1 MLSTPPSSVFRLYK
15 KKGVKMEEE
24 QKELGFADIMKE
36 LGKIMESLQK
46 IMPTQSE
53 PEPEPEPETETEPTP
68 APQPE
73 PEKEDEPTE
82 DTEKTDVGDAEEIDK
97 ILKDC

>member
-1 MLSTPPSSVFRLYK
+1 
-15 KKGVKMEEE
+15 MEDE

-46 IMPTQSE
+46 IMPTQKESETE
-53 PEPEPEPETETEPTP
+53 PETETETEPTP
-68 APQPE
+68 APQPKPETE
-73 PEKEDEPTE
+73 PETETEED
-82 DTEKTDVGDAEEIDK
+82 DGQNVGDAEEIDK

>member
-1 MLSTPPSSVFRLYK
+1 MN
-15 KKGVKMEEE
+15 EE
-24 QKELGFADIMKE
+24 QKSELGFADIMKE

-46 IMPTQSE
+46 IIPAQNETE
-53 PEPEPEPETETEPTP
+53 AETETEPTP

-73 PEKEDEPTE
+73 PEKQEEPTE
-82 DTEKTDVGDAEEIDK
+82 DDDAQDVGDAEEIDK

>member
-1 MLSTPPSSVFRLYK
+1 
-15 KKGVKMEEE
+15 MEEE

-46 IMPTQSE
+46 IMPSQSE
-53 PEPEPEPETETEPTP
+53 PETEAEPESEPEPTP

-73 PEKEDEPTE
+73 PEKEEAETE
-82 DTEKTDVGDAEEIDK
+82 DNTEATDVGDADEIDK

>member
-1 MLSTPPSSVFRLYK
+1 
-15 KKGVKMEEE
+15 MEEE

-46 IMPTQSE
+46 IVPTQT
-53 PEPEPEPETETEPTP
+53 EPEPETETEPEPTP

-73 PEKEDEPTE
+73 PEKEEEPKE
-82 DTEKTDVGDAEEIDK
+82 DTEENDVGDADEIDK
-97 ILKDC
+97 ILKDCQEVNKCKHQQTK

>member
-1 MLSTPPSSVFRLYK
+1 
-15 KKGVKMEEE
+15 MEEE

-46 IMPTQSE
+46 IMPSQNDN
-53 PEPEPEPETETEPTP
+53 EPETEPENEPTP
-68 APQPE
+68 APQPKPETE
-73 PEKEDEPTE
+73 PETE
-82 DTEKTDVGDAEEIDK
+82 TEETEKNDVGDAEEIDK

>member
-1 MLSTPPSSVFRLYK
+1 
-15 KKGVKMEEE
+15 MEEE
-24 QKELGFADIMKE
+24 QKELGFSDIMKE

-46 IMPTQSE
+46 IVPTQT
-53 PEPEPEPETETEPTP
+53 EPEPETEPEPTP

-73 PEKEDEPTE
+73 PEKEEEPKE
-82 DTEKTDVGDAEEIDK
+82 DTEENDVGDAEEIDK

>member
-1 MLSTPPSSVFRLYK
+1 
-15 KKGVKMEEE
+15 MEKEQKEQEE

-46 IMPTQSE
+46 IMPNQS
-53 PEPEPEPETETEPTP
+53 ETETENEAETEAEPTP

-73 PEKEDEPTE
+73 PEKEEEPTE
-82 DTEKTDVGDAEEIDK
+82 EDEAQDVGDPEEIDK
-97 ILKDC
+97 ILQDC

>member
-1 MLSTPPSSVFRLYK
+1 
-15 KKGVKMEEE
+15 MEEE

-46 IMPTQSE
+46 IVPAQKE
-53 PEPEPEPETETEPTP
+53 PETEPETETEPTP
-68 APQPE
+68 APQPHPETE
-73 PEKEDEPTE
+73 PETETE
-82 DTEKTDVGDAEEIDK
+82 DNEKNDVGDAEEIDK

>member
-1 MLSTPPSSVFRLYK
+1 MD
-15 KKGVKMEEE
+15 EE
-24 QKELGFADIMKE
+24 QKTELGFADIMKE

-46 IMPTQSE
+46 IVPTQSE
-53 PEPEPEPETETEPTP
+53 PEPEPTPEPETEPTP

-73 PEKEDEPTE
+73 PEPEEETKEETE
-82 DTEKTDVGDAEEIDK
+82 GEDVGDAEEIDK

>member
-1 MLSTPPSSVFRLYK
+1 
-15 KKGVKMEEE
+15 MEEE

-46 IMPTQSE
+46 IMPTQTE
-53 PEPEPEPETETEPTP
+53 PEQEPETETEPTP

-73 PEKEDEPTE
+73 PEKETETETDES
-82 DTEKTDVGDAEEIDK
+82 DGTDVGDAEEIDK

>member
-1 MLSTPPSSVFRLYK
+1 MQ
-15 KKGVKMEEE
+15 EE

-46 IMPTQSE
+46 IVPTQT
-53 PEPEPEPETETEPTP
+53 EPEPEPETEPEPTP

-73 PEKEDEPTE
+73 PEKEEPETE
-82 DTEKTDVGDAEEIDK
+82 EDDGQDVGDAEEIDK
-97 ILKDC
+97 ILKDA

>member
-1 MLSTPPSSVFRLYK
+1 MLHK
-15 KKGVKMEEE
+15 KKGAQMEEE

-53 PEPEPEPETETEPTP
+53 PEPEPEPEPEAEPTP

-82 DTEKTDVGDAEEIDK
+82 TDDGEKTDVGDAEEIDK

>member
-1 MLSTPPSSVFRLYK
+1 
-15 KKGVKMEEE
+15 MEEE

-46 IMPTQSE
+46 IMPTQN
-53 PEPEPEPETETEPTP
+53 EPETEPETEPEQPTP

-73 PEKEDEPTE
+73 PEKEEEPTE
-82 DTEKTDVGDAEEIDK
+82 EDEKTDVGDAEEIDK

>member
-1 MLSTPPSSVFRLYK
+1 M
-15 KKGVKMEEE
+15 EE
-24 QKELGFADIMKE
+24 QKELGFSDIMKE

-53 PEPEPEPETETEPTP
+53 PEPEPEPEQPTP

-73 PEKEDEPTE
+73 PEKEEEPE
-82 DTEKTDVGDAEEIDK
+82 SNDSEKTEVGDAEEIDN
-97 ILKDC
+97 ILKDA

>member
-1 MLSTPPSSVFRLYK
+1 
-15 KKGVKMEEE
+15 MEEE

-46 IMPTQSE
+46 IVPTQSE
-53 PEPEPEPETETEPTP
+53 PTPAQQPEPEKEEEPTP

-73 PEKEDEPTE
+73 PEKENEPTE
-82 DTEKTDVGDAEEIDK
+82 EDEKTDVGDAEEIDK

>member
-1 MLSTPPSSVFRLYK
+1 
-15 KKGVKMEEE
+15 MEEE

-53 PEPEPEPETETEPTP
+53 PETEPTPEPEPEQPTP

-73 PEKEDEPTE
+73 PEKEEEPTE
-82 DTEKTDVGDAEEIDK
+82 EDEKTDVGDAEEIDK

>member
-1 MLSTPPSSVFRLYK
+1 
-15 KKGVKMEEE
+15 MEEE

-46 IMPTQSE
+46 IMPAQN
-53 PEPEPEPETETEPTP
+53 EPEPEPETEPEPTP

-73 PEKEDEPTE
+73 PEKEETE
-82 DTEKTDVGDAEEIDK
+82 TEENDAQDVGDAEEIDK

>member
-1 MLSTPPSSVFRLYK
+1 
-15 KKGVKMEEE
+15 MEEE
-24 QKELGFADIMKE
+24 QKEIGFADIMKE

-53 PEPEPEPETETEPTP
+53 PEPEPEPEPEAEPTP

-73 PEKEDEPTE
+73 PESEPE
-82 DTEKTDVGDAEEIDK
+82 PESDDSEKTDVGDAEEIDK

>member
-1 MLSTPPSSVFRLYK
+1 
-15 KKGVKMEEE
+15 MEEE

-46 IMPTQSE
+46 IMPTQNETEAEQE
-53 PEPEPEPETETEPTP
+53 PEPEPTP

-73 PEKEDEPTE
+73 PEPEAETESDDE
-82 DTEKTDVGDAEEIDK
+82 EKADVGDAEEIDK
-97 ILKDC
+97 ILKDA

>member
-1 MLSTPPSSVFRLYK
+1 
-15 KKGVKMEEE
+15 MEEE
-24 QKELGFADIMKE
+24 QKTELGFADIMKE

-53 PEPEPEPETETEPTP
+53 PEPEQEPEPTP

-73 PEKEDEPTE
+73 PETETETETEEDNGS
-82 DTEKTDVGDAEEIDK
+82 DVGDAEEIDK

>member
-1 MLSTPPSSVFRLYK
+1 MD
-15 KKGVKMEEE
+15 E
-24 QKELGFADIMKE
+24 QETKELGFADIMKE

-46 IMPTQSE
+46 IVPTQTE
-53 PEPEPEPETETEPTP
+53 PEPEPEPEPETEPTP

-73 PEKEDEPTE
+73 PEKEEPETE
-82 DTEKTDVGDAEEIDK
+82 EDDGTDVGDAEEIDK

>member
-1 MLSTPPSSVFRLYK
+1 
-15 KKGVKMEEE
+15 MEEE

-46 IMPTQSE
+46 IMPAQSESE
-53 PEPEPEPETETEPTP
+53 PESESESEPTP

-73 PEKEDEPTE
+73 PEPETE
-82 DTEKTDVGDAEEIDK
+82 TETDDTEENNVGDAEEIDK

>member
-1 MLSTPPSSVFRLYK
+1 
-15 KKGVKMEEE
+15 MEEE
-24 QKELGFADIMKE
+24 QKTELGFADIMKE

-46 IMPTQSE
+46 IVPTQTE
-53 PEPEPEPETETEPTP
+53 PENEAEPETEPEPTP

-73 PEKEDEPTE
+73 PEKEEPEIEE
-82 DTEKTDVGDAEEIDK
+82 DDGQDVGDAEEIDK

>member
-1 MLSTPPSSVFRLYK
+1 MD
-15 KKGVKMEEE
+15 E
-24 QKELGFADIMKE
+24 QETKELGFADIMKE

-46 IMPTQSE
+46 ITPTQSE
-53 PEPEPEPETETEPTP
+53 PQTEPEPEPETEAEPTP

-73 PEKEDEPTE
+73 PEKEEEPKEDDEGA
-82 DTEKTDVGDAEEIDK
+82 DVGDAEEIDK

>member
-1 MLSTPPSSVFRLYK
+1 
-15 KKGVKMEEE
+15 MEEE

-46 IMPTQSE
+46 IIPTQSE
-53 PEPEPEPETETEPTP
+53 PEPEPEPEPTP

-73 PEKEDEPTE
+73 PEKEEETETDETE
-82 DTEKTDVGDAEEIDK
+82 GTDVGDAEEIDK
-97 ILKDC
+97 ILKDA